1 MMHNQEIQV
10 YLSDA
15 LDQEACK
22 KTLTEALQSRVTTLQ
37 QQQVSDTVIID
48 ALENLSEDAYQL
60 NDDVILDVIEWIL
73 IRAMTTQPKY

>member
-1 MMHNQEIQV
+1 MAMLTSEIQL

-22 KTLTEALQSRVTTLQ
+22 KTLTEALQSRVRALQ
-37 QQQVSDTVIID
+37 AMDIPDATIITCLEDLAEDT
-48 ALENLSEDAYQL
+48 YQL

-73 IRAMTTQPKY
+73 IAAMFS